1 MNQLFSK
8 MMSNDVKNKF
18 RELQQFITSV
28 LETWDGEALFAEDE
42 WDRKEGGGGF
52 TRTIANGRIIEKG
65 GVAFSAV
72 EGEVTKMMREQLK
85 LDGDRF
91 FATGVSIVLHPK
103 HPRHPIIHMNIRYFE
118 MDSKTYWFGGGIDLT
133 PHYIVDELATSFHHQ
148 LKRICDGYNPNY
160 YDAFKTWADDYFF
173 LPHRNETRGVGGIFF
188 DNLTENDSISKEQ
201 ILSMCLELGTA
212 FPSIYKR
219 QVDGFKVSE
228 YTPQE
233 KHWQNIRR
241 SRYVEF
247 NLLHDRGT
255 KFGIYSNGRTE
266 SILLS
271 MPPSAEWLYNFIPSE
286 NSEEELTLSKLKKGM
301 NYL

>member
-1 MNQLFSK
+1 
-8 MMSNDVKNKF
+8 MMSSDVKNKF
-18 RELQQFITSV
+18 RELQQFITSA
-28 LETWDGEALFAEDE
+28 LETWDGEAVFAEDA

-85 LDGDRF
+85 LDGERF

-118 MDSKTYWFGGGIDLT
+118 MDSKIYWFGGGIDLT
-133 PHYIVDELATSFHHQ
+133 PHYIVDELATSFHQH

-160 YDAFKTWADDYFF
+160 YDSFKAWADDYFF
-173 LPHRNETRGVGGIFF
+173 LPHRNETRGIGGIFF
-188 DNLTENDSISKEQ
+188 DNLTENDLISKEQ

-212 FPSIYKR
+212 FTTIYKG

-228 YTPQE
+228 YTTQE

-255 KFGIYSNGRTE
+255 KFGIYTNGRTE

-271 MPPSAEWLYNFIPSE
+271 MPPSAEWLYNYIPSE
-286 NSEEELTLSKLKKGM
+286 NSEEEETLNKLRKGI
-301 NYL
+301 NYAKGVT

>member
-1 MNQLFSK
+1 
-8 MMSNDVKNKF
+8 MMSSDVKNKF
-18 RELQQFITSV
+18 RELQQFITSA
-28 LETWDGEALFAEDE
+28 LETWDGEAVFAEDA

-85 LDGDRF
+85 LDGERF

-118 MDSKTYWFGGGIDLT
+118 MDSKIYWFGGGIDLT
-133 PHYIVDELATSFHHQ
+133 PHYIVDELATSFHQH

-160 YDAFKTWADDYFF
+160 YDSFKAWADDYFF
-173 LPHRNETRGVGGIFF
+173 LPHRDETRGIGGIFF
-188 DNLTENDSISKEQ
+188 DNLTENDLISKEQ

-212 FPSIYKR
+212 FPTIYKG

-228 YTPQE
+228 YTTQE

-255 KFGIYSNGRTE
+255 KFGIYTNGRTE

-271 MPPSAEWLYNFIPSE
+271 MPPSAEWLYNYIPSE
-286 NSEEELTLSKLKKGM
+286 NSEEEETLNKLRKGI
-301 NYL
+301 NYAKGVT